1 MSEKNLSI
9 KLKNIQYEILSEYDI
24 PVEKRIEN
32 WEIGI
37 GLNEVDGLKPSQYLI
52 ELTKDSIEGRKSF
65 DEIENDLKTYYNRQL
80 KDSINYSEMECD
92 LVSTRIAKLLEDRTF
107 VFSPIQLK
115 SIHRKLFSGLLLDK
129 KDNSIGEYRRY
140 NISKKESIL
149 NGDTVIYGEYS
160 TIDEFLKYDF
170 ENENEKNYS
179 EMNFEK
185 QIKTLAVFTS
195 AIWQIH
201 PFIEGNTR
209 TIAVFIQKYLLSM
222 GYDVNNDLFKE
233 NSVYF
238 RNALV
243 VSNYTN
249 IPKRISPNFGYLE
262 QFFLKLLYKKDIELE
277 KIVVNI

>member
-1 MSEKNLSI
+1 M
-9 KLKNIQYEILSEYDI
+9 KLKNIQYEILKGHDV

-37 GLNEVDGLKPSQYLI
+37 GLNEVDGLNPSNYLI

-65 DEIENDLKTYYNRQL
+65 DEIEKDLKSYYSKQP
-80 KDSINYSEMECD
+80 KDCINYSEMECD
-92 LVSTRIAKLLEDRTF
+92 LVSTRIAKLLEDRAF

-115 SIHRKLFSGLLLDK
+115 SIHRKLFSELLLDER
-129 KDNSIGEYRRY
+129 DNGIGEYRKY
-140 NISKKESIL
+140 NISKKEPVL

-170 ENENEKNYS
+170 ENESGKNYS
-179 EMNFEK
+179 EMDIEK
-185 QIKTLAVFTS
+185 QIKNLAKFTS

-209 TIAVFIQKYLLSM
+209 TVAVFIQKYLLSM
-222 GYDVNNDLFKE
+222 GYSVNNDLFKE

-243 VSNYTN
+243 ASNYTN
-249 IPKRISPNFGYLE
+249 VPKRVSPNFSYLE
-262 QFFLKLLYKKDIELE
+262 QFFLKLLYKKDVELE
-277 KIVVNI
+277 EIIIFK